1 VERISVTVLIK
12 QLYND
17 AKASCASALKQSKRI
32 TLQWRKGTF
41 TVMTN
46 LMISSASWAAV
57 WALLPDQGHGWWSLG
72 HCMADE
78 YLLQRCNP
86 QALPKVMELTTCQVG
101 ASARLVSHWEAN
113 ELRIVHISVVLEGP
127 GIFNTNCVT
136 FV

>member
-1 VERISVTVLIK
+1 MTVLIK

-86 QALPKVMELTTCQVG
+86 QALPKVMELTTCQVVPLQDLFHIG
-101 ASARLVSHWEAN
+101 KRTN
-113 ELRIVHISVVLEGP
+113 YELCTSLWSWKVLEYSTQ
-127 GIFNTNCVT
+127 IV
-136 FV
+136 